1 MQDSFN
7 SRIGLPQ
14 PQPDLWSLVRG
25 SPTVDPDDLF
35 HAIEVEACRPSPD
48 FRTRLLLRDSFLAL
62 QKRWGT
68 DVAMSR
74 LSAPAATALK
84 SVLQENLGDSGFPT
98 LESRIMQR
106 TDPEAMLQFLR
117 ELGTYVARDTR
128 IEIGGSGAL
137 ILAGQL
143 RRGTDDLDAVDEV
156 PVALRE
162 DHDLLNSLAARYGL
176 RLTHFQS
183 HYLPAGWKQRLVSLG
198 RFGKLEVFLV
208 DVLDIF
214 LGKLFSA
221 REKDLDDLR
230 QLAPALDRST
240 IDGRLR
246 STCASLL
253 AESLLKANAERNW
266 YIVFGDSLT
275 I

>member
-1 MQDSFN
+1 MQDSLK

-14 PQPDLWSLVRG
+14 PPSDLWSLVRG
-25 SPTVDPDDLF
+25 TPTVDPDDLF

-48 FRTRLLLRDSFLAL
+48 FRTRLLLRDSFRAL
-62 QKRWGT
+62 QKRWGS
-68 DVAMSR
+68 DVALSR
-74 LSAPAATALK
+74 LSPSAAMAIQPILR
-84 SVLQENLGDSGFPT
+84 ENLGDSGFPT
-98 LESRIMQR
+98 LEGRLMQR
-106 TDPEAMLQFLR
+106 TDPETMLQFLR
-117 ELGTYVARDTR
+117 ELGTAVAHETR

-137 ILAGQL
+137 ILTGLL
-143 RRGTDDLDAVDEV
+143 RRGTEDLDAVDEV
-156 PVALRE
+156 PAALRAQ
-162 DHDLLNSLAARYGL
+162 HDLLNSLAARYGL

-183 HYLPAGWKQRLVSLG
+183 HYLPAGWKHRLVSLG
-198 RFGKLEVFLV
+198 RFGKLDVFLV

-230 QLAPALDRST
+230 QLAPALDRPT

-266 YIVFGDSLT
+266 YIVFGDSLA